1 MIHLSSRD
9 IATFNQAALDLQAT
23 DSAAEFSAQIL
34 SSMSQMLDGELLATD
49 WLDMHRPFSLYC
61 DYHPGKGITEEQN
74 ALIHTLMPDTPIRDK
89 LGECVQNA
97 HSVSDFVPR
106 AKWSQGSFYWA
117 MRDFEAEDYLFL
129 NVPLTPVLSVGLVDI
144 RRRFGRHSPEERV
157 KLKLLGPHIQQVY
170 HRLAA
175 QGQVSAS
182 STIVRRLEQVFVTPS
197 GHVTKWTDE
206 ARVLLE
212 HYGILVAGDNLSPVV
227 NEWFLAQRQSLE
239 NPTEVTLGTT
249 PLCLKRGGMDLSI
262 YLTRRAGLRSYQLIL
277 QEKES
282 SLDTSGLLPEYGI
295 TKRESEVLYWLAQ
308 GKPNAKIATILGM
321 STGTVGRHLEN
332 AFPKLGV
339 ENRYAAG
346 LMVNQA
352 LADRVLASVPR

>member
-1 MIHLSSRD
+1 
-9 IATFNQAALDLQAT
+9 
-23 DSAAEFSAQIL
+23 
-34 SSMSQMLDGELLATD
+34 
-49 WLDMHRPFSLYC
+49 
-61 DYHPGKGITEEQN
+61 
-74 ALIHTLMPDTPIRDK
+74 
-89 LGECVQNA
+89 
-97 HSVSDFVPR
+97 
-106 AKWSQGSFYWA
+106 

-129 NVPLTPVLSVGLVDI
+129 LVPLTPLLSVGLVDI
-144 RRRFGRHSPEERV
+144 RHRFGRHSPEERA

-182 STIVRRLEQVFVTPS
+182 PSVVRRLEQAFVNPA

-206 ARVLLE
+206 ARPLLE
-212 HYGILVAGDNLSPVV
+212 QYGILVAGDNLSPGVK
-227 NEWFLAQRQSLE
+227 EWFFAQRRSLE
-239 NPTEVTLGTT
+239 SPAEVTLGTT
-249 PLCLKRGGMDLSI
+249 PLCLKRAGADLSI
-262 YLTRRAGLRSYQLIL
+262 YLARRPGLRTYQLIL

-282 SLDTSGLLPEYGI
+282 SLETSGLLPEYGI

-308 GKPNAKIATILGM
+308 GKANAKIATILGM

-352 LADRVLASVPR
+352 LADRAMASVPR